1 MLSNAGFQYRFSGC
15 FVCNSDAPAPG
26 SAMKQALQLF
36 QSLLE
41 PDVLAYDHREHHD
54 QYQANQ
60 QIHAH
65 RRLPSIRHFVI
76 GRFLNC
82 FELTKRL
89 SFCPEACGG

>member
-41 PDVLAYDHREHHD
+41 PDVLAYDHREHDD

-60 QIHAH
+60 QIHTH
-65 RRLPSIRHFVI
+65 RRLPRFAIIVI
-76 GRFLNC
+76 GRF
-82 FELTKRL
+82 FASSRAYQRL
-89 SFCPEACGG
+89 ILLS

>member
-1 MLSNAGFQYRFSGC
+1 MLGNAGFQYRFSGC

-41 PDVLAYDHREHHD
+41 PDVLAYDNREHHD

-65 RRLPSIRHFVI
+65 RRLPSIRYFRYRALLEVLRAYQTPI
-76 GRFLNC
+76 L
-82 FELTKRL
+82 L
-89 SFCPEACGG
+89 S